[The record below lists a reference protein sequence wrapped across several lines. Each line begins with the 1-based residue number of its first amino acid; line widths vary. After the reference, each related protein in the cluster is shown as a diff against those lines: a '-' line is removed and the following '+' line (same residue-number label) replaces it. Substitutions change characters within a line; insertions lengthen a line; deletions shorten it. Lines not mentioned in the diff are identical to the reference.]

1 MSDRQKAI
9 GLVIVL
15 FVLGVALGAVGTH
28 TWDQHVLANQTH
40 HSNIRDLREQLR
52 LTPGQTKQFNAIVN
66 DTRAKFHALDTQ
78 EHEEWDPKDAQVRRE
93 WRAQA
98 RAILNSDQQAIFD
111 AFFKKL
117 DDEHQKQQQGH

>member
-1 MSDRQKAI
+1 MSDKQKAI

-28 TWDQHVLANQTH
+28 TWDQHVLANQAH
-40 HSNIRDLREQLR
+40 HSNIRDLREQLH
-52 LTPGQTKQFNAIVN
+52 LTPTQTQQFNAIVN

-78 EHEEWDPKDAQVRRE
+78 EHAEWDPKDAQVRRE

-98 RAILNSDQQAIFD
+98 RAILTPDQQVVFD

-117 DDEHQKQQQGH
+117 DEEKQQQGR